1 MRKVHVLTSQPQE
14 EAAGSLRRQ
23 SARQAGA
30 SSHRGSR
37 CLGHAAGQPRLRTL
51 VMFFQRLHENELASQ
66 ALKGPK

>member
-23 SARQAGA
+23 SAPQAGA
-30 SSHRGSR
+30 SSHRA
-37 CLGHAAGQPRLRTL
+37 GHAAGQPRLRTL